1 MALAFGF
8 LKFLNII
15 LIFHSLYT
23 HVRNTCD
30 DENLHKEPK
39 FIVFISQL
47 LLLFK
52 FCHFCKTDCHLV
64 ETTVDGGAL
73 IIESNCGNPTCA
85 NKRSIWRSQPLMPGS
100 KINAGDF
107 LQSFSILVSGGSPA
121 KVIPMFEHGTQWNIV
136 GDVLQTPM
144 RMYRNILYPLSKPHC
159 RISPD

>member
-8 LKFLNII
+8 LIFLNII
-15 LIFHSLYT
+15 LIFHSFYT
-23 HVRNTCD
+23 HVRNTRD
-30 DENLHKEPK
+30 DENLRKEPK
-39 FIVFISQL
+39 FIVFLSQL

-85 NKRSIWRSQPLMPGS
+85 NKRSVWRSQPLMPGS

-121 KVIPMFEHGTQWNIV
+121 KVIHMFEHMGLNGISLETFYRHQRVCIV
-136 GDVLQTPM
+136 I
-144 RMYRNILYPLSKPHC
+144 YSISYPSHIIELV
-159 RISPD
+159 